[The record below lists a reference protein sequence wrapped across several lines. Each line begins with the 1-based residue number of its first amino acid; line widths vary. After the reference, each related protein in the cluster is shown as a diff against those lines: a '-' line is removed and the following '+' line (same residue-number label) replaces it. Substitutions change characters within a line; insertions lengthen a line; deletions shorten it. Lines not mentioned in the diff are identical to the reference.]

1 MQHVFKEMKPQQA
14 HMVVPQVWPEEVV
27 VVVVVVV
34 VQIWVQI
41 QHLVVKL

>member
-14 HMVVPQVWPEEVV
+14 HMEVPQVWLEE
-27 VVVVVVV
+27 VVVVV

-41 QHLVVKL
+41 QQRVVKL

>member
-27 VVVVVVV
+27 VVVV
-34 VQIWVQI
+34 QIWVQI
-41 QHLVVKL
+41 QHPVVKL

>member
-14 HMVVPQVWPEEVV
+14 HMVVPQVWLEEVV
-27 VVVVVVV
+27 AV

-41 QHLVVKL
+41 QHRVVKL

>member
-14 HMVVPQVWPEEVV
+14 HMVVLQVWLEE
-27 VVVVVVV
+27 VVVVVV

-41 QHLVVKL
+41 QHWVVKL

>member
-27 VVVVVVV
+27 VVVVVV
-34 VQIWVQI
+34 QIWVQI
-41 QHLVVKL
+41 QHRVVKL